1 MLKMI
6 GWRCAPKLAMLTMLL
21 TMSWATARAGDGTVY
36 MMTNQVAGNQL
47 ATFARDAQGLLEFPV
62 LYPTGGIG
70 TGGGLG
76 SQGSIAIDA
85 AGDNLYV
92 VNAGSATISVFE
104 LTKKTPKLP
113 QIISSGGTFPNSIT
127 VSGGLLYVLNAGGS
141 VGEVDAITGF
151 NVAANGTL
159 TALKNSTRSLSGPSV
174 LPAQVSF
181 SPEGQWLLV
190 TERNGNFI
198 DVFGVKADGLTTAPT
213 FTPSPVTDTLG
224 FLFTSQ
230 GYLVTTQADNG
241 AAVGTVSSYQILANG
256 AAKAHTHSLVTGT
269 QIAPCWNAITSNGR
283 YMYTVNT
290 ASASV
295 TAIAVDS
302 DTGTLTLLNPVGFGG
317 LAGLLP
323 PGTGPTDA
331 AILRNEVLYVDVAGN
346 GQIAAFTIEKSGAL
360 SELFLS
366 PVGVLPGLPNGLI
379 VR

>member
-92 VNAGSATISVFE
+92 VNAGSATISVFD
-104 LTKKTPKLP
+104 LTKKTPNLT
-113 QIISSGGTFPNSIT
+113 QVISSGGTFPNSIT

-141 VGEVDAITGF
+141 VGGVDAITGF
-151 NVAANGTL
+151 TVAANGTL

-181 SPEGQWLLV
+181 SPDGQWLVV

-241 AAVGTVSSYQILANG
+241 AAPGTVSSYQILKDGTAQSITN
-256 AAKAHTHSLVTGT
+256 SLGTGT
-269 QIAPCWNAITSNGR
+269 QVAPCWIAITANQK
-283 YMYTVNT
+283 YMFTINT
-290 ASASV
+290 GSATI
-295 TAIAVDS
+295 TALGFDS
-302 DTGTLTLLNPVGFGG
+302 ATGTLTLLNPVGGGG
-317 LAGLLP
+317 LAGVLP
-323 PGTGPTDA
+323 AGTAPNDII
-331 AILRNEVLYVDVAGN
+331 ILESSVLYVNVKGS
-346 GQIAAFTIEKSGAL
+346 GQIAAFTIGKGGSL
-360 SELFLS
+360 DELFLS
-366 PVGVLPGLPNGLI
+366 PAGVLPDTAQGL
-379 VR
+379 VVQ